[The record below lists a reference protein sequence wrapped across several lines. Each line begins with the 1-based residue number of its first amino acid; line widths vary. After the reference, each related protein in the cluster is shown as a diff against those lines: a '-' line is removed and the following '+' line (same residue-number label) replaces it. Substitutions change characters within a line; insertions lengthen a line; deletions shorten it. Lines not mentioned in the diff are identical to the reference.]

1 MQKGRDLL
9 LKVGDGGTTEVFTT
23 LGAARATTVSIE
35 NNPVDI
41 TSLNSKGF
49 QELQI
54 KGGVQEIEISV
65 EGIFKDSAAEE
76 ILRAAAFNRSVKNY
90 QLIFPNGE
98 MIEGAF
104 VISQYQREG
113 SYNGLEVFSLK
124 LLRTGE

>member
-1 MQKGRDLL
+1 MQKGKDLL
-9 LKVGDGGTTEVFTT
+9 LKVGDGGTSEIFTT

-49 QELQI
+49 QELQV
-54 KGGVQEIEISV
+54 KGGVQSIEIHV

-76 ILRAAAFNRSVKNY
+76 ALRAAAFNRSVKNY

-113 SYNGLEVFSLK
+113 SHNGLEVFSLK